1 MSGSWHL
8 RASRHGGW
16 CVQYHPQASG
26 QGERATGLKKKP
38 NAVERLQ
45 AEQVHLT
52 LIGIWSRSQIKMRLF
67 PFPSSKSNTYGHLI
81 VFEDGLS
88 LWGSTPRLQSPC
100 RRLLWEDRAI
110 FKVQTRE
117 ALLEVRYKTG
127 AFRPLEPR
135 SRAHG
140 GSVKCLE
147 VGKKPKWEGLVPVIG
162 AAGSTV
168 CQLKLEL
175 LSST

>member
-1 MSGSWHL
+1 MVVGVCSTIPRL
-8 RASRHGGW
+8 LDKEKE
-16 CVQYHPQASG
+16 Q
-26 QGERATGLKKKP
+26 TGLKKNP

-52 LIGIWSRSQIKMRLF
+52 LTGIWSRSQIKMRLF
-67 PFPSSKSNTYGHLI
+67 PFPSSKSSTYGHLI

-88 LWGSTPRLQSPC
+88 LWGSTPRLQIPC

-127 AFRPLEPR
+127 AFRLLEAR

-147 VGKKPKWEGLVPVIG
+147 VGKKPKREGLVPVIG

-175 LSST
+175 LPST